1 MSQISKQALKV
12 DNSQSFPNNNV
23 GAISPS
29 DLRDYNVNVI
39 DSLVDEITYQS
50 DSGSWN
56 NSIDALEAFT
66 SSQQPA
72 FTALNAFTASQLNI
86 NSGVNSFTQSAGAEL
101 DSLSAWTGSWND
113 WTSSI
118 NEIRDNG
125 VLQGYSTRFFF
136 EGLVS
141 ASITQNVNGPIAT
154 INVEQDGTKFSTAS
168 YNAYTASTAAS
179 QSLCSSSVA
188 TSINALNQFSTS
200 LDTNF
205 VSEVEFSAYSSSVSN
220 TINALSDS
228 TGAFATTG
236 SNTFVGNQTINA
248 NADINGD
255 LFVSGTTNL
264 GFVNIADN
272 GGINLECSGSGPVTS
287 YGIVTNP
294 SNGDFVINNNP
305 GNGRLMTFTQ
315 TDARAQIW
323 GGLYLNRIDGGGGV
337 VMTTHSGSMFLTPSG
352 QSSTTESVLH
362 VTSSSPVN
370 NVNLL
375 FKPNNNAVSTI
386 VSGSSNIF
394 TNVAAPTAG
403 FVRYMSGG
411 NISVGGS
418 GTAVPQ
424 ISSSMAFS
432 PTISNNYFG
441 VSNNPLTIKGPIS
454 ASAYNLNN
462 NVIGGGSVT
471 FGPGAV
477 QTFERAVSG
486 LNFNNNI
493 VNGTINAISFKT
505 PLSASVNIVNNNIG
519 GTVTLNM
526 DSSSINIVTSTIQ
539 GSLTVNNSYLPN
551 TVTSVS
557 GQFGITSLLN
567 VGPNFIFASGSNT
580 TFTGAPRTIIAS
592 SMLGGFNMMSA
603 SLNGDNSQINATHLI
618 GQGLVAVGTNSRPA
632 GLSAADWGSVFVG
645 RWNDIS
651 GAKDTTAETVFA
663 VGAGTSN
670 TNRRTALLIDS
681 GSNTFV
687 EGSLTITGS
696 VYGNVFSASIIS
708 NTASI
713 DLSVANYFTLTL
725 PISSSTNINVLNP
738 KPGNTAILRI
748 TTAETASVIFSSNV
762 LQPTGSRYSPTNGV
776 NTDILTL
783 SAFDSSNVY
792 IVSANQFS

>member
-141 ASITQNVNGPIAT
+141 ASITPNVNGPIAT
-154 INVEQDGTKFSTAS
+154 INVEQDGTKLNTAS
-168 YNAYTASTAAS
+168 FNAYTASTATSVSAS
-179 QSLCSSSVA
+179 IAAVSASFSA
-188 TSINALNQFSTS
+188 FSTS
-200 LDTNF
+200 LDASY
-205 VSEVEFSAYSSSVSN
+205 VSEVEFSTYSSSVSN

-236 SNTFVGNQTINA
+236 SNVFEGNQTINA

-305 GNGRLMTFTQ
+305 GNGRLMTFGQ

-323 GGLYLNRIDGGGGV
+323 GGLYLNKIDGGGGV

-394 TNVAAPTAG
+394 TNVAAPAAG
-403 FVRYMSGG
+403 FVRYMSGA
-411 NISVGGS
+411 NIAIGGS
-418 GTAVPQ
+418 GVAVPQ

-432 PTISNNYFG
+432 PNISNNYFG
-441 VSNNPLTIKGPIS
+441 VSANPLTIRGPIS
-454 ASAYNLNN
+454 STAYNVTNN
-462 NVIGGGSVT
+462 IIGGGSVT
-471 FGPGAV
+471 FGPGVV
-477 QTFERAVSG
+477 QNFERAVSG
-486 LNFNNNI
+486 LAFNNNV
-493 VNGTINAISFKT
+493 VNGAINAIAYKT
-505 PLSASVNIVNNNIG
+505 ALSASVTMNNNNFG
-519 GTVTLNM
+519 GGLTLNL
-526 DSSSINIVTSTIQ
+526 DSSSISFTNNTIQ
-539 GSLTVNNSYLPN
+539 GALTINNSYFPSTYSAATGLLA
-551 TVTSVS
+551 VTS
-557 GQFGITSLLN
+557 FLN
-567 VGPNFIFASGSNT
+567 TGNNILFASGSNT
-580 TFTGAPRTIIAS
+580 TMAGPPRTIQNSTI
-592 SMLGGFNMMSA
+592 LGTNNIISA
-603 SLNGDNSQINATHLI
+603 SLNADNAQINSTTLL
-618 GQGLVAVGTNSRPA
+618 GQGLIVLGTNSRPLA
-632 GLSAADWGSVFVG
+632 ASAADWGSVFVG

-651 GAKDTTAETVFA
+651 GTKDTTAETVFA
-663 VGAGTSN
+663 VGTGTSN
-670 TNRRTALLIDS
+670 TIRRTGLLIDS
-681 GSNTFV
+681 GSNTFI

-696 VYGNVFSASIIS
+696 VYGNVSASSITAQ
-708 NTASI
+708 TASI

-725 PISSSTNINVLNP
+725 SGSTRINVTNP
-738 KPGNTAILRI
+738 RPGVTATLVINTD
-748 TTAETASVIFSSNV
+748 TAASASFSSNV
-762 LQPTGSRYSPTNGV
+762 KQPSGSFYAASPSGNI
-776 NTDILTL
+776 DIISFT
-783 SAFDSSNVY
+783 AVDSTNVY
-792 IVSANQFS
+792 AFPAQSFV